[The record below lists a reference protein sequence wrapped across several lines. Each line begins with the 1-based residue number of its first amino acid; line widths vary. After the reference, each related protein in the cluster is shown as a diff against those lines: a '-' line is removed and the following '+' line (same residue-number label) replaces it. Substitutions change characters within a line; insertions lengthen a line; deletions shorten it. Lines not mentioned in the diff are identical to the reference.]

1 MHKDIVKIVGETAQ
15 KEIGNPPKRGP
26 KKWVYD
32 ATMTLDANRANAK
45 EVPLEETNS
54 HKERWKILQ
63 SKHKSLTLG
72 MSDGSWKEK

>member
-1 MHKDIVKIVGETAQ
+1 MMHKDIVKIVGETAQ

-45 EVPLEETNS
+45 KRY
-54 HKERWKILQ
+54 H
-63 SKHKSLTLG
+63 
-72 MSDGSWKEK
+72 